1 MTTIH
6 AGALF
11 DGFTLTGPAT
21 IRVEH
26 GTIVEL
32 DRAGRIPPSEFTDDF
47 GPDAC
52 LLPGLI
58 DTHVHLSF
66 DASPNPV
73 TSLEGLSDTD
83 LLAAMRT
90 AARTALSAGVT
101 TVRDLGDR
109 NYSALR
115 LADEFKAHPER
126 GPHILA
132 AGPPITTIGGHCF
145 FLGGEAEGSQ
155 ALLNAVRERHARGCA
170 VIKVMVSGGNMT
182 PGSAPDQSQY
192 GVEDVRVIVN
202 EAHRLGLPVAAHAH
216 GTGAIKDALEAGVDS
231 IEHVTFWATDA
242 DDAPDENLLKALS
255 NSEVA
260 VSLTVGDDFTAAS
273 FDPPAAILRRF
284 ATIKQAYAA
293 LVEQGAHV
301 VIGSDAGVAPHKHH
315 AVLPHGV
322 IQLAELGADPLTA
335 LTAATSTAAKVVGL
349 QDRKGR
355 LAEGWDADLLVLP
368 GNPVDDLSHL
378 LDPQAVYRAGTRIR

>member
-1 MTTIH
+1 MTTTLH

-11 DGFTLTGPAT
+11 DGFTLSGPAT
-21 IRVEH
+21 IRIEH

-32 DRAGRIPPSEFTDDF
+32 DRTGRIPPSEFTDDF
-47 GPDAC
+47 GPDAW

-73 TSLEGLSDTD
+73 TSLKTQSDTE
-83 LLAAMRT
+83 LQAAMRR
-90 AARTALSAGVT
+90 AASTALYAGVT

-109 NYSALR
+109 NYSALQ
-115 LADEFKAHPER
+115 LAEQLETHQ

-132 AGPPITTIGGHCF
+132 AGPPITTVGGHCY
-145 FLGGEAEGSQ
+145 FLGGEAEGPQ
-155 ALLNAVRERHARGCA
+155 ALVAAVRERHARGCA
-170 VIKVMVSGGNMT
+170 VVKVMASGGNMT

-192 GVEDVRVIVN
+192 DGQDLRVVVA

-216 GTGAIKDALEAGVDS
+216 GIAAIRDALEAGVDS
-231 IEHVTFWATDA
+231 IEHVTFWAADA
-242 DDAPDENLLKALS
+242 DDAPDEELLKALS
-255 NSEVA
+255 NSSTA
-260 VSLTVGDDFTAAS
+260 VSLTVGDDFTVAS

-293 LVEQGAHV
+293 LVDQGAKV

-315 AVLPHGV
+315 GVLPHGV
-322 IQLAELGADPLTA
+322 IQLAELGAGPVTA
-335 LTAATSTAAKVVGL
+335 LRAVTSAAARVVGL
-349 QDRKGR
+349 GDRKGR
-355 LAEGWDADLLVLP
+355 VAEGWDADLLVLP
-368 GNPVDDLSHL
+368 GQELSDL
-378 LDPQAVYRAGTRIR
+378 LDPQAVYRMGTRIR

>member
-1 MTTIH
+1 MTSTLH

-11 DGFTLTGPAT
+11 DGVTLTGPAT

-32 DRAGRIPPSEFTDDF
+32 DQAGRIPPSEFTDDF

-52 LLPGLI
+52 LMPGLI

-73 TSLEGLSDTD
+73 TSLQTRSDTD
-83 LLAAMRT
+83 LLKAMRT
-90 AARTALSAGVT
+90 AAHTALYAGVT

-109 NYSALR
+109 NYSALQ
-115 LADEFKAHPER
+115 LADQLETDQ

-132 AGPPITTIGGHCF
+132 AGPPITTVGGHCY
-145 FLGGEAEGSQ
+145 FLGGEAEGPE
-155 ALLNAVRERHARGCA
+155 ALQRAVRERHARGCA
-170 VIKVMVSGGNMT
+170 VVKVMASGGNMT
-182 PGSAPDQSQY
+182 PGSSPDQSQY
-192 GVEDVRVIVN
+192 GVQDLRLIVD

-216 GTGAIKDALEAGVDS
+216 GIAAIKDAFEAGVDS

-242 DDAPDENLLKALS
+242 GDAPDEDLLKALS
-255 NSEVA
+255 NSNVA
-260 VSLTVGDDFTAAS
+260 VSLTVGDVFTAAS
-273 FDPPAAILRRF
+273 FDPPAEILRRF

-293 LVEQGAHV
+293 LVDQGANV

-322 IQLAELGADPLTA
+322 IQLAELGATPREA
-335 LTAATSTAAKVVGL
+335 LAAATSTAAKVVGL

-355 LAEGWDADLLVLP
+355 IAEGWDADLLVLP
-368 GNPVDDLSHL
+368 GRQLSDLLNPK
-378 LDPQAVYRAGTRIR
+378 AVYRMGTRIR